1 MIIFLLT
8 VSVCLLLLVVGLLLY
23 VAYTVGKLEDTQEVM
38 YDMAVDLE
46 QRNREI
52 ELNQEAIFN
61 AYSRQN

>member
-8 VSVCLLLLVVGLLLY
+8 VCFCLIVLVVVLLLY

-46 QRNREI
+46 HRNREI